1 MAWPFP
7 GGSTGPDACRV
18 NYGRTR
24 SCFEAWRGKEQMVAG
39 LMLVVVVLVFMWKV
53 VYFPFFHALNGA
65 KGSKRSDADEW
76 QTK

>member
-1 MAWPFP
+1 
-7 GGSTGPDACRV
+7 
-18 NYGRTR
+18 
-24 SCFEAWRGKEQMVAG
+24 MVAG